1 MTDLSMVFL
10 VSVIIFTGFSQVLL
24 KVGANKANM
33 KKCNMS
39 YVNPYTLIAFSLYV
53 LTTLLTV
60 YTLKDIPLNLFYAST
75 SLKLVVLI
83 LILSKL
89 VLRKKIDSSKAFAV
103 LLILVGVMVFNM

>member
-1 MTDLSMVFL
+1 
-10 VSVIIFTGFSQVLL
+10 
-24 KVGANKANM
+24 M
-33 KKCNMS
+33 KKCNIS

-60 YTLKDIPLNLFYAST
+60 YALKDIPLNLFYAST
-75 SLKLVVLI
+75 SLKFVLI

-89 VLRKKIDSSKAFAV
+89 VLREKIDSSKAFAV

>member
-10 VSVIIFTGFSQVLL
+10 VSMIIFTGFSQVLL

-33 KKCNMS
+33 KKCNIS

-60 YTLKDIPLNLFYAST
+60 YALKDIPLNLFYAST
-75 SLKLVVLI
+75 SLKFVLI

-89 VLRKKIDSSKAFAV
+89 VLREKIDSSKAFAV

>member
-75 SLKLVVLI
+75 SLKFVLI